1 MSAKPRLDRDTALS
15 ARPERVPSVRCEDRD
30 NGGTLVTLKLTRRR
44 MFRWLGA
51 PVEVEQSFGLDALG
65 REVYDACDGKSSVKA
80 IIKKFQ
86 TSRRVSRPEAEIAV
100 TTFLKRLTAKGLV
113 VMAVDK
119 DRVKRKE

>member
-1 MSAKPRLDRDTALS
+1 MSAKPRLDRDAALS
-15 ARPERVPSVRCEDRD
+15 ARPERVPSVRYEERD
-30 NGGTLVTLKLTRRR
+30 NGGALVTLEMTRRR
-44 MFRWLGA
+44 MFRWLGG
-51 PVEVEQSFGLDALG
+51 PREVEQSFGLDALG

-86 TSRRVSRPEAEIAV
+86 TSRRLSRPEAEIAV

-119 DRVKRKE
+119 NRVKR